1 MIALDKALEQAIR
14 QAPKESRNAGSVRAF
29 AVSLILLIF
38 SSAAAFSA
46 ELRLTVDGIRSD
58 SGEILIGLYDNEEGF
73 QNAVTNAATRGLV
86 PDSRRLVGMAIRAK
100 HGTQSAVF
108 TQLDPGRYALIVIHD
123 ENDNGRLDEV
133 LGVPS
138 EGYGFGNDARNILGA
153 PTFDAAA
160 ITVRNDDISTFIN
173 LVYPMSFGSTGDSD
187 NKSLKAID

>member
-1 MIALDKALEQAIR
+1 MNKDLERPIRPALEEAR
-14 QAPKESRNAGSVRAF
+14 TAGSVRAF
-29 AVSLILLIF
+29 AVSLILLTF

-46 ELRLTVDGIRSD
+46 ELRLTVDGIRSG

-73 QNAVTNAATRGLV
+73 QIAVTNAATRGLV

-108 TQLDPGRYALIVIHD
+108 TQLDPGRYALVVIHD
-123 ENDNGRLDEV
+123 ENDNGRLDEI

-138 EGYGFGNDARNILGA
+138 EGYGFGNDARRTLGA

-160 ITVRNDDISTFIN
+160 IMLRNDDLSTSIT
-173 LVYPMSFGSTGDSD
+173 LVYPMSFGSTEDKG
-187 NKSLKAID
+187 NKSLKATD